1 VEPKIQ
7 VFFCLKTQYFR
18 SQLQKTNAHEK
29 EKKGNDRSSAI
40 KQYDDP
46 RRHAVANVESKTGHG
61 EGTYLEQGK
70 QHLQWG

>member
-29 EKKGNDRSSAI
+29 EKREMTEAAQLSNTTI
-40 KQYDDP
+40 
-46 RRHAVANVESKTGHG
+46 
-61 EGTYLEQGK
+61 QGVM
-70 QHLQWG
+70 Q